1 MNDRDFKK
9 IEDHKKELKEWAA
22 ENTTQT
28 PAETY
33 ERILSHTLEKIKFL
47 ERIYTTGGLEFSDE
61 LTKAAKQERDAL
73 CLQSTALYSLLREI
87 KKD

>member
-9 IEDHKKELKEWAA
+9 IEDHKKELKEWVA

-33 ERILSHTLEKIKFL
+33 EQILSHTLEKIKFL
-47 ERIYTTGGLEFSDE
+47 ESIYMTGGLKFSDE
-61 LTKAAKQERDAL
+61 LTNAAKKERDAL